1 MIEAKAVVT
10 NLMAALHIPS
20 NATMDKSLLPEIE
33 ERAVAMTT
41 LLLAHGAD
49 PDAFALRRHRGLSGV
64 ESALADVNLRDKRNR
79 FSAFEACLRTGDLA
93 LVKLMMQQNVDVNGA
108 VAGAI
113 ERDQLVPLKTLIAC
127 QGEELVEKKLSH
139 ITRGVGRK
147 LRG

>member
-1 MIEAKAVVT
+1 
-10 NLMAALHIPS
+10 
-20 NATMDKSLLPEIE
+20 
-33 ERAVAMTT
+33 
-41 LLLAHGAD
+41 LLLIEHK
-49 PDAFALRRHRGLSGV
+49 
-64 ESALADVNLRDKRNR
+64 ADVNLRDKRNR

>member
-1 MIEAKAVVT
+1 MLRKTTRPPVFKAVSHGCVSIVRAMIEAKAVVT

-64 ESALADVNLRDKRNR
+64 ESALVTVNTSNCSVGFQIRMSRLASD
-79 FSAFEACLRTGDLA
+79 RTQGRRQPPRQ
-93 LVKLMMQQNVDVNGA
+93 KK
-108 VAGAI
+108 
-113 ERDQLVPLKTLIAC
+113 PLQRL
-127 QGEELVEKKLSH
+127 
-139 ITRGVGRK
+139 
-147 LRG
+147 